1 MAVEQAYEAFGLY
14 LPRFLSDQAV
24 GVVYN
29 GVGEGLRKLA
39 ACAVATHDIRDWSSD
54 APWMT
59 GAPCHRCWYA
69 TTLRPHP
76 STALPIPR
84 LCAGYFSF
92 GVWSSIWLAT
102 APMPHGVH
110 GEAPLLE

>member
-1 MAVEQAYEAFGLY
+1 MRRPAHPRGYRAFVVVALGMAVEQAYEAFGLY
-14 LPRFLSDQAV
+14 LPRFLSDQAI

-59 GAPCHRCWYA
+59 GAPSRGL
-69 TTLRPHP
+69 T
-76 STALPIPR
+76 R
-84 LCAGYFSF
+84 LA
-92 GVWSSIWLAT
+92 
-102 APMPHGVH
+102 
-110 GEAPLLE
+110 